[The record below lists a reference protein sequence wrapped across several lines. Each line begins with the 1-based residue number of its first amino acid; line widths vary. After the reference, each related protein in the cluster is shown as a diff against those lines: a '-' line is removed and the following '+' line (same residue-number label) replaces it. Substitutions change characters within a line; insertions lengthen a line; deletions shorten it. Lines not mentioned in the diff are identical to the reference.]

1 MDLRPTILL
10 TGGTSHTGRRLVTAL
25 LAEGAALRCLI
36 HTPSHQGRLPESP
49 NIQIHYGSASEEKDI
64 SKALDGIDTVFHIA
78 HIRYAEP
85 LINALEKCYSPE
97 KPVEL
102 IAMSSTRILSRFPSE
117 TRSAVARGEATI
129 RESSAAISWCIVRA
143 SMIFG
148 GPDDNNIER
157 LGKQLRK
164 SRFFPLFGA
173 GRNLIQP
180 VFVTDL
186 VRALVACRAN
196 AAARGKTYT
205 IAGPE
210 PMPYFRMVQMV
221 AQACGARPPVFVHLP
236 VAPSLWAAR
245 VLEKICPSS
254 PIHPEMIERF
264 AENRAFDIS
273 EAQHDL
279 GYCPTAFAEALKL
292 KYQRAV

>member
-1 MDLRPTILL
+1 MDLKPTILL
-10 TGGTSHTGRRLVTAL
+10 TGGTGHTGKRLAAAL
-25 LAEGAALRCLI
+25 LAEGATLRCLI
-36 HTPSHQGRLPESP
+36 HTPSHQDRLPESP
-49 NIQIHYGSASEEKDI
+49 NIEFHFGSASEEKDI
-64 SKALDGIDTVFHIA
+64 AKALEGIDTVFHIA

-85 LINALEKCYSPE
+85 VIAALEKRYSPE
-97 KPVEL
+97 KPVRL
-102 IAMSSTRILSRFPSE
+102 IAMSSTRVLSRFPSE
-117 TRSAVARGEATI
+117 TRSAVAKGEATI

-148 GPDDNNIER
+148 GPEDNNIER

-173 GRNLIQP
+173 GRNLVQP

-196 AAARGKTYT
+196 AAARSKTYT

-210 PMPYFRMVQMV
+210 AMPYIMMVRMV
-221 AQACGARPPVFVHLP
+221 AKACGARPPVFVHLP
-236 VAPSLWAAR
+236 VAPSLMIAR
-245 VLEKICPSS
+245 VLGKIWPRF
-254 PIHPEMIERF
+254 PVQPEMIERF
-264 AENRAFDIS
+264 AENRSFDIS

-279 GYCPTAFAEALKL
+279 GFRPTAFADALQL